1 MIAGSPRLFIG
12 IGIVVSAIVL
22 VLLGP
27 LVMGTSTTSLD
38 VTNAFAPPFTSGHL
52 LGTDDLGRDVLIRVL
67 VGGRTSLLI
76 ALAAVALAAVMG
88 SLIGLCSGVAGGVFD
103 LLFMRITDIL
113 FAIPGLLIAIAIV
126 AILGKSPTT
135 TVFAIGIAYTPLYA
149 RITRGAV
156 VGVRDLGF
164 VEATRVIGSGSVRT
178 TRKEIVPA
186 ISPMLLAHTTAIIGF
201 AILDEAGLGFLGLG
215 VQPPT
220 PSWGSLLV
228 TSREMIYQ
236 APYIGVATGALV
248 VITVIG
254 FNLIGDGL
262 GHALD
267 PRGVRR

>member
-1 MIAGSPRLFIG
+1 MIARSPRLLFG
-12 IGIVVSAIVL
+12 MGIVAFAVVV

-27 LVMGTSTTSLD
+27 LLTNSSTTALD
-38 VTNAFAPPFTSGHL
+38 VTHAFAPPFTSGHL
-52 LGTDDLGRDVLIRVL
+52 LGTDDLGRDVLVRVL

-76 ALAAVALAAVMG
+76 ALSAVAFAVVMG
-88 SLIGLCSGVAGGVFD
+88 SLIGLCSGVAGGILD
-103 LLFMRITDIL
+103 LLFMRITDVL
-113 FAIPGLLIAIAIV
+113 FAIPGLLIAIGIV
-126 AILGKSPTT
+126 AILGTSPVN

-149 RITRGAV
+149 RIVRGAV

-164 VEATRVIGSGSVRT
+164 VEATRVIGSGPFRT

-248 VITVIG
+248 VVTVIG